1 MRASVGTRRGN
12 REGSRE
18 EETPL
23 DIIAF
28 LTAVDDVSLDCDGRN
43 DFASG
48 VGFGG
53 LTCKAKSESTLVMIL
68 MKN

>member
-1 MRASVGTRRGN
+1 MGTRRGN
-12 REGSRE
+12 RG
-18 EETPL
+18 TPL

-28 LTAVDDVSLDCDGRN
+28 LTAVDDVSLGCDGRN

-53 LTCKAKSESTLVMIL
+53 LTCKAKAESTKVHTGLFEPNDTFSIE
-68 MKN
+68 K